1 MPTTTARSLI
11 SRWPEW
17 AGYAAALWSLCYGS
31 LGAAWALGAPGFPW
45 GASDPDLDRALSI
58 LAGATPRPGG
68 WWIAAFGLLG
78 AVVGVTLART
88 GRGVPRLTPL
98 FLAWPMAVLLIIV
111 VPDSRLMMGVAYSPL
126 LAVAPLFG
134 LNVGGTTLADAWPW
148 PVVNQLVCVFG
159 GLLLV
164 AAALAYQRR
173 RRDACHSC
181 GRTGRDGWTTPEAAA
196 RWGRRAV
203 YIAAT
208 VPLVYCATRWCW
220 ALGVPLGVS
229 EEFLDEG
236 ARDAPGIWLAGAYLA
251 TFGAGGGL
259 LTLGLVQRWGEVF
272 PRWILG
278 LRGKRVPPLL
288 AIIPATLVAIIITVA
303 GMTYIRWALS
313 GRFTMA
319 EWGAWLPETLW
330 PVWGGALAAAA
341 LAYHLRRRGQC
352 RHCGQGADDRA
363 PAKDSGPPLTVGR
376 PSPSGP
382 ASSPGRGVREAPR
395 QGTRP

>member
-1 MPTTTARSLI
+1 MATTTPRSLI
-11 SRWPEW
+11 SRWPAW
-17 AGYAAALWSLCYGS
+17 SAYAAALWSLGYGL
-31 LGAAWALGAPGFPW
+31 LGMAWARGAPGFPW
-45 GASDPDLDRALSI
+45 GASAPDLDGALSI

-68 WWIAAFGLLG
+68 WWIAAFGVLG
-78 AVVGVTLART
+78 AILALTLTRT
-88 GRGVPRLTPL
+88 GQGGRGLVSLIPL
-98 FLAWPMAVLLIIV
+98 LLAWPSAAVLIV
-111 VPDSRLMMGVAYSPL
+111 VIPDSRLMMGVAYSPL
-126 LAVAPLFG
+126 LAVAPLFD

-148 PVVNQLVCVFG
+148 PVVNQLVCVLG
-159 GLLLV
+159 GLLLA

-173 RRDACHSC
+173 RREACRTC
-181 GRTGRDGWTTPEAAA
+181 GRTGQDGWTAPEAAA

-229 EEFLDEG
+229 KEFLVEG

-251 TFGAGGGL
+251 TFGAGGGV
-259 LTLGLVQRWGEVF
+259 LTLGLTQRWGEVF

-303 GMTYIRWALS
+303 GMTYIRGAIA
-313 GRFTMA
+313 GRFSMA
-319 EWGAWLPETLW
+319 EWGAWLPETFW

-352 RHCGQGADDRA
+352 RHCGQGAGDRA
-363 PAKDSGPPLTVGR
+363 DR
-376 PSPSGP
+376 PSPQL
-382 ASSPGRGVREAPR
+382 ARESPLR
-395 QGTRP
+395 

>member
-1 MPTTTARSLI
+1 MATTTPRSLI
-11 SRWPEW
+11 SRWPAW
-17 AGYAAALWSLCYGS
+17 SAYAAALWSLSYGL

-45 GASDPDLDRALSI
+45 GASDPDLDGKLSI

-68 WWIAAFGLLG
+68 WWIAAFGALG
-78 AVVGVTLART
+78 AILALTLTRT
-88 GRGVPRLTPL
+88 GRGRGPASLTPL
-98 FLAWPMAVLLIIV
+98 LLAWPMAAVLIV
-111 VPDSRLMMGVAYSPL
+111 VIPDSRLMMGVAYSPL
-126 LAVAPLFG
+126 LVAAPLFD
-134 LNVGGTTLADAWPW
+134 LNVGDTTLADAWPW
-148 PVVNQLVCVFG
+148 PVVNQLVCVLG
-159 GLLLV
+159 GLLLA

-173 RRDACHSC
+173 RRDACRTC
-181 GRTGRDGWTTPEAAA
+181 GRTGQDGWTAPEAAA
-196 RWGRRAV
+196 RWGHRAV

-229 EEFLDEG
+229 KEFLVEG

-259 LTLGLVQRWGEVF
+259 LTLGLAQRWGEVF

-278 LRGKRVPPLL
+278 LRGRLVPPLL

-303 GMTYIRWALS
+303 GMTYIRGAIA
-313 GRFTMA
+313 GRFSMS

-352 RHCGQGADDRA
+352 RHCGQGAD
-363 PAKDSGPPLTVGR
+363 R
-376 PSPSGP
+376 PSPQLVS
-382 ASSPGRGVREAPR
+382 
-395 QGTRP
+395 

>member
-1 MPTTTARSLI
+1 MPITTARSLI

-45 GASDPDLDRALSI
+45 GASDPDLDRALSV
-58 LAGATPRPGG
+58 LADATPRPVG

-78 AVVGVTLART
+78 TIVALMLARVGGSDPIRHLPT
-88 GRGVPRLTPL
+88 TTRGSGRGLASFKPL
-98 FLAWPMAVLLIIV
+98 LSPLLLAWPMAVLLIIV
-111 VPDSRLMMGVAYSPL
+111 IPDSRLMMGLAYSPL
-126 LAVAPLFG
+126 LAVAPLFD
-134 LNVGGTTLADAWPW
+134 LNTGGTTLADAWPW

-164 AAALAYQRR
+164 AAALTYQRR
-173 RRDACHSC
+173 RRDACQSC

-208 VPLVYCATRWCW
+208 VPLAYCATRWCW

-229 EEFLDEG
+229 KEFLDEG

-278 LRGKRVPPLL
+278 LRGRRVPPLL
-288 AIIPATLVAIIITVA
+288 AIIPATLVAIIVTVA

-352 RHCGQGADDRA
+352 RHCGHA
-363 PAKDSGPPLTVGR
+363 PVEDSTLLVP
-376 PSPSGP
+376 
-382 ASSPGRGVREAPR
+382 
-395 QGTRP
+395 

>member
-1 MPTTTARSLI
+1 MPTTTPRPLI

-17 AGYAAALWSLCYGS
+17 AGYTAALWSLGYGL

-45 GASDPDLDRALSI
+45 GASDPDLDGALSI

-78 AVVGVTLART
+78 AAVALTLARAGGSEPPLHAPT
-88 GRGVPRLTPL
+88 LAGAGGSEPIFQAVTTSRGGGGGLASLTPL
-98 FLAWPMAVLLIIV
+98 LVAWPMAVLLIIV
-111 VPDSRLMMGVAYSPL
+111 IPDSRLMMGVAYSPL
-126 LAVAPLFG
+126 LAAAPLFD
-134 LNVGGTTLADAWPW
+134 LSLGGTTLADAWPW

-159 GLLLV
+159 GLLLA

-173 RRDACHSC
+173 RHDACRSC
-181 GRTGRDGWTTPEAAA
+181 GRTGRAGWTAPDAAA

-203 YIAAT
+203 YIAVT

-229 EEFLDEG
+229 KEFLDEG

-303 GMTYIRWALS
+303 GMTYIRGSIA
-313 GRFTMA
+313 GRFSMS

-330 PVWGGALAAAA
+330 PIWGGALAAAA

-352 RHCGQGADDRA
+352 RHCGQGT
-363 PAKDSGPPLTVGR
+363 SPLMV
-376 PSPSGP
+376 S
-382 ASSPGRGVREAPR
+382 
-395 QGTRP
+395 